1 MSTLQGKTAIITGAG
16 SGIGRAS
23 ALLFAERG
31 AKLVLTDIHPDG
43 LEGTMSQLH
52 ASQPEAPAT
61 ALTGDAAD
69 PSHVAKLVSACT
81 ERFGVPNVFF
91 ANAGIGG
98 MQGLMQESLED
109 WQRILRV
116 NLLGPL
122 VAIQAVAPVMAQAGG
137 GSIVLTASVAG
148 LRSGAGSSAY
158 SASKAGVVSLAQ
170 TSACQLAVHNI
181 RVNAICPGLIETGM
195 TKPLLDSAREA
206 GKGDKIGK
214 HIPLQR
220 AAAPREVATMAAYLA
235 SDDSSFMT
243 GQAVV
248 VDGGMSATH
257 PFTRGRVI

>member
-1 MSTLQGKTAIITGAG
+1 MSRLQGKQAVITGAA

-31 AKLVLTDIHPDG
+31 AKLVLTDLNVEG
-43 LEGTMSQLH
+43 LAETVGLIRAGQS
-52 ASQPEAPAT
+52 EAPVS
-61 ALTGDAAD
+61 ALAGDAAD
-69 PSHVAKLVSACT
+69 PSHVARLVSLCT
-81 ERFGVPNVFF
+81 EAHGIPNVFF

-98 MQGLMQESLED
+98 MRGLMEEGLDE

-122 VAIQAVAPVMAQAGG
+122 VAIQAVAPVMAKAGG

-170 TSACQLAVHNI
+170 TAACQLASQGI

-195 TKPLLDSAREA
+195 TKPLLDSARQA

-214 HIPLQR
+214 HNPMRR
-220 AAAPREVATMAAYLA
+220 AAEPLEIATTAAFLA

-248 VDGGMSATH
+248 VDGGMTATH
-257 PFTRGRVI
+257 PFTHGRVI

>member
-1 MSTLQGKTAIITGAG
+1 MSRLEGKRAIITGAA

-31 AKLVLTDIHPDG
+31 AKLVLTDLNAGG
-43 LEGTMSQLH
+43 LEETQAQIRAAMPDAEVQIM
-52 ASQPEAPAT
+52 P
-61 ALTGDAAD
+61 GDAAD
-69 PSHVAKLVSACT
+69 PQHVARLVAAFVASYGA
-81 ERFGVPNVFF
+81 PNVFF

-98 MQGLMQESLED
+98 MQGLMQETLEE

-116 NLLGPL
+116 NLLGPV
-122 VAIQAVAPVMAQAGG
+122 VAIQTVAPVMAEGGG

-170 TSACQLAVHNI
+170 TAAVQLASQNI

-195 TKPLLDSAREA
+195 TKPLLDSARVA

-214 HIPLQR
+214 HNPMRR
-220 AAAPREVATMAAYLA
+220 AAEPIEIATMAAYLA
-235 SDDSSFMT
+235 SDDASFMT

-257 PFTRGRVI
+257 PFTHGRVI

>member
-1 MSTLQGKTAIITGAG
+1 MGSLEGKRAIITGAA
-16 SGIGRAS
+16 SGIGRAAAS
-23 ALLFAERG
+23 LFAERG
-31 AKLVLTDIHPDG
+31 ARLVLTDLNASG
-43 LEGTMSQLH
+43 LEQTRAAICEREPGAQVH
-52 ASQPEAPAT
+52 ALA
-61 ALTGDAAD
+61 GDAAD
-69 PSHVAKLVSACT
+69 AAHVARVVSACA
-81 ERFGVPNVFF
+81 ERYGAPNVFF

-98 MQGLMQESLED
+98 MRGLFEESVDE

-122 VAIQAVAPVMAQAGG
+122 VAIQSVAPVMAAAGG

-170 TSACQLAVHNI
+170 TAACQLASQHI

-195 TKPLLDSAREA
+195 TKLLLDAARDA

-214 HIPLQR
+214 HNPMRR
-220 AAAPREVATMAAYLA
+220 AAEPREIATMAAFLA

-257 PFTRGRVI
+257 PFTHGRVI

>member
-1 MSTLQGKTAIITGAG
+1 MSRLETKQAIITGAA

-23 ALLFAERG
+23 ARLFAERG
-31 AKLVLTDIHPDG
+31 AKLVLTDIQGEG
-43 LEGTMSQLH
+43 LEETLSQIR
-52 ASQPEAPAT
+52 AAT
-61 ALTGDAAD
+61 PDARVSALQGDAAD
-69 PSHVAKLVSACT
+69 PAHVARLIALCADT
-81 ERFGVPNVFF
+81 YGAPNVFF

-98 MQGLMQESLED
+98 MRGLMEETLDE

-122 VAIQAVAPVMAQAGG
+122 VAIQAVAPVMASAGG

-158 SASKAGVVSLAQ
+158 SSSKAGVVSLAQ
-170 TSACQLAVHNI
+170 TAACQLASQGI

-195 TKPLLDSAREA
+195 TKPLLDSARSA

-214 HIPLQR
+214 HNPMRR
-220 AAAPREVATMAAYLA
+220 AAQPSEIATMAAFLA
-235 SDDSSFMT
+235 SDDASFIT
-243 GQAVV
+243 GQALV

-257 PFTRGRVI
+257 PFTHGRVI

>member
-1 MSTLQGKTAIITGAG
+1 MSRLEGKRAIITGAA

-31 AKLVLTDIHPDG
+31 AQLVISDVNAEG
-43 LEGTMSQLH
+43 LGETVALVCGATPGAEVK
-52 ASQPEAPAT
+52 ASV
-61 ALTGDAAD
+61 GDAAD
-69 PSHVAKLVSACT
+69 PNHVVELVGSCSEAY
-81 ERFGVPNVFF
+81 GVPNVFF

-98 MQGLMQESLED
+98 MRGLMEEGLDE

-116 NLLGPL
+116 NLLGPV
-122 VAIQAVAPVMAQAGG
+122 VAIQTVAPVMASAGG

-170 TSACQLAVHNI
+170 TAACQLAAKQV

-195 TKPLLDSAREA
+195 TKPLLQAAREA

-214 HIPLQR
+214 HNPMRR
-220 AAAPREVATMAAYLA
+220 AAQPREIATMAAYLA

-257 PFTRGRVI
+257 PFTHGRVI

>member
-1 MSTLQGKTAIITGAG
+1 MGSLEGKRAIITGAA

-31 AKLVLTDIHPDG
+31 AKLVITDLNAQG
-43 LEGTMSQLH
+43 LEETVAQLR
-52 ASQPEAPAT
+52 ARDLDARVQ
-61 ALTGDAAD
+61 ALVGDAAE
-69 PSHVAKLVSACT
+69 PAHVASWVASCIEAY
-81 ERFGVPNVFF
+81 GVPNVFF
-91 ANAGIGG
+91 ANAGIVG
-98 MQGLMQESLED
+98 MAGVFEESLSD

-116 NLLGPL
+116 NLLSPV
-122 VAIQAVAPVMAQAGG
+122 VAIQAVAPAMARAGG

-170 TSACQLAVHNI
+170 TAAVQLAPQRI
-181 RVNAICPGLIETGM
+181 RVNAICPGLVETNM
-195 TKPLLDSAREA
+195 TKGLLDAAREA

-214 HIPLQR
+214 HNPMRR
-220 AAAPREVATMAAYLA
+220 AGAPAEIATMAAYLA
-235 SDDSSFMT
+235 SDDASFMT

-257 PFTRGRVI
+257 PFTHGRVI